1 MDIVI
6 ILFAIIGLVLGLY
19 TVGAGLKSVFK
30 PNPKSISPDEKPVPW
45 NSFRH
50 TVNDVEGRFVVEK
63 AFKTKRN
70 HFAMRLKNLQTGETK
85 TVYGYDEDEVSFKAK
100 RVFGTWIV
108 PSY

>member
-1 MDIVI
+1 MI
-6 ILFAIIGLVLGLY
+6 INSTFA
-19 TVGAGLKSVFK
+19 
-30 PNPKSISPDEKPVPW
+30 PKSTNHKYGKTMKELMSHGA
-45 NSFRH
+45 RH
-50 TVNDVEGRFVVEK
+50 GVINDVEGRFVVEK

-108 PSY
+108 SSY